1 MAREG
6 LPRKS
11 RIEDCAMNEIFVVED
26 DAIICEDLRRT
37 LERLNYSV
45 GGTARSGVEAVL
57 AIEERRPDL
66 ILMDIKLGGRMDGI
80 QTTAAIRKRW
90 NLPVIYLTSHSDD
103 ATLARAKE
111 TGPHGYLL
119 KPFNER
125 DLRTAIEVAL
135 RKHEL
140 EVKLLER
147 ERWFATT
154 LESVG
159 DAVVA
164 TDRAGHITFM
174 NAVAEQVTGWT
185 RQDAQGK
192 MITDVLKVVDAN
204 GRPLSAAVGQAS
216 EDEFKVELPTG
227 ARLQDR
233 SGTPKE
239 VDDSVAPILD
249 ERGNVLGSVV
259 VFRDITKRKRLEQRL
274 AASERLA
281 SISTMAAGMA
291 HEINTPLAGTLGNL
305 EFALRRLESIQDEIK
320 GLVPGG
326 SVHQAVAEA
335 IEALSDANRAGAR
348 VRSIVNDLK
357 KFSKAD
363 DAVRELVDLPDVVD
377 AALKLAL
384 AEGGPQTKVALT
396 LGTTPLVAA
405 NEGRLAQALANLLI
419 NAAQAGSSRI
429 EVATHTNDAGRAV
442 VEVRDD
448 GPGILPEVL
457 PKIFDPFFT
466 TKPVGTGLGLG
477 LSICHTVVTALGG
490 EIAVHTFPG
499 GGTTFAVTL
508 PAATEPRPKA
518 RIPSLVPAPGR
529 RGRVLLID
537 DDTSMAKVVPR
548 LLRDLHDVEAELDAR
563 DALARLQRG
572 EAFDVILC
580 DLTMPYMTGVE
591 VFEAVFALS
600 PALAAR
606 IVFLTGGVL
615 SAEAGAFLDECA
627 NLVIYKPFSMN
638 RLRAVVASYV
648 R

>member
-1 MAREG
+1 
-6 LPRKS
+6 
-11 RIEDCAMNEIFVVED
+11 MNEIFVVED

-37 LERLNYSV
+37 LERLGYAVS
-45 GGTARSGVEAVL
+45 GTARSGVEAVL
-57 AIEERRPDL
+57 AIEQHRPDL
-66 ILMDIKLGGRMDGI
+66 VLMDIKLGGRMDGI
-80 QTTAAIRKRW
+80 QTTTTIRKRW
-90 NLPVIYLTSHSDD
+90 NLPVIYLTSHSDE
-103 ATLARAKE
+103 ATLSRAKE

-140 EVKLLER
+140 ELKLLER

-159 DAVVA
+159 DAVIA
-164 TDRAGHITFM
+164 TDREGHITFM
-174 NAVAEQVTGWT
+174 NAVAEKVTGWT
-185 RQDAQGK
+185 RQDAKGK
-192 MITDVLKVVDAN
+192 KFNEVLKVVDAS
-204 GRPLSAAVGQAS
+204 GRPLVTAHDTAR

-249 ERGNVLGSVV
+249 ELGNVLGSVV
-259 VFRDITKRKRLEQRL
+259 VFRDITLRKRLEQRL

-291 HEINTPLAGTLGNL
+291 HEINTPLSGTLGNV
-305 EFALRRLESIQDEIK
+305 EFALRRLEDIRSEVKALQA
-320 GLVPGG
+320 GG
-326 SVHQAVAEA
+326 PIHQAVTEA

-348 VRSIVNDLK
+348 VRSIVTDLK
-357 KFSKAD
+357 KFTKAD
-363 DAVRELVDLPDVVD
+363 DAARELVDLPDIID
-377 AALKLAL
+377 AAIKLAL
-384 AEGGPQTKVALT
+384 TQPGPPLKVMLT
-396 LGTTPLVAA
+396 LGTTPLVTA
-405 NEGRLAQALANLLI
+405 NEGRLAQAVANLLI
-419 NAAQAGSSRI
+419 NAAQAGASRV
-429 EVATHTNDAGRAV
+429 EVTTHTNDAGRPV
-442 VEVRDD
+442 LEVRDD
-448 GPGILPEVL
+448 GAGIAPDVL

-466 TKPVGTGLGLG
+466 TRAVGTGLGLG
-477 LSICHTVVTALGG
+477 LSICHTVVSALGG
-490 EIAVHTFPG
+490 ELGVHSTLGAGATFS
-499 GGTTFAVTL
+499 VTL
-508 PAATEPRPKA
+508 PPATEPRLKP
-518 RIPSLVPAPGR
+518 RLPSLQPAPAR

-537 DDTSMAKVVPR
+537 DDETMAKVVPR

-563 DALARLQRG
+563 QAVARLRRG
-572 EAFDVILC
+572 EDFDVILC

-591 VFEAVFALS
+591 VFEAISALS

-606 IVFLTGGVL
+606 IVFLTGGAL
-615 SAEAGAFLDECA
+615 SEDASAFLDDCA

-638 RLRAVVASYV
+638 RLRAVVCSYV

>member
-1 MAREG
+1 
-6 LPRKS
+6 
-11 RIEDCAMNEIFVVED
+11 MNQIFVVED

-37 LERLNYSV
+37 LERLGYSV
-45 GGTARSGVEAVL
+45 FGTARSGVEAVL
-57 AIEERRPDL
+57 ALEERRPDL
-66 ILMDIKLGGRMDGI
+66 VLMDIKLGGRMDGI
-80 QTTAAIRKRW
+80 QTTATIRKRW

-103 ATLARAKE
+103 ATLSRAKE

-135 RKHEL
+135 RKHDLEL
-140 EVKLLER
+140 KLLER

-159 DAVVA
+159 DAVIA
-164 TDRAGHITFM
+164 TDRDGYITFM
-174 NAVAEQVTGWT
+174 NAVAEKITGWT
-185 RQDAQGK
+185 RQDAKGK
-192 MITDVLKVVDAN
+192 KVTEVLKVVDAS
-204 GRPLSAAVGQAS
+204 GRPLAAALDQT
-216 EDEFKVELPTG
+216 EHDEFKVELPTG

-249 ERGNVLGSVV
+249 EQGNVLGTVV
-259 VFRDITKRKRLEQRL
+259 VFRDITQKKRLEQRL

-305 EFALRRLESIQDEIK
+305 EFALRRLEGIQAEVK
-320 GLVPGG
+320 SQNAGG
-326 SVHQAVAEA
+326 VVHQAVIEA

-348 VRSIVNDLK
+348 VRAIVTDLK
-357 KFSKAD
+357 KFTMAD
-363 DAVRELVDLPDVVD
+363 DAVRELVDLPDIID
-377 AALKLAL
+377 AAVTLNL
-384 AEGGPQTKVALT
+384 AEPGPPIKVVVN

-405 NEGRLAQALANLLI
+405 NEGRLAQALANLLL
-419 NAAQAGSSRI
+419 NAAQAGASRV
-429 EVATHTNDAGRAV
+429 EVLTHTNDAGRAV

-448 GPGILPEVL
+448 GPGILPDVL

-466 TKPVGTGLGLG
+466 TKPVGGGLGLG

-490 EIAVHTFPG
+490 EVGVHSYAG
-499 GGTTFAVTL
+499 GGTTFLVTL
-508 PAATEPRPKA
+508 PAATEPRTKV
-518 RIPSLVPAPGR
+518 RLPSLAPAPSR

-537 DDTSMAKVVPR
+537 DDATMAKVVPR
-548 LLRDLHDVEAELDAR
+548 LLRDLHDVEAEMDAR
-563 DALARLQRG
+563 DAVARLQRG
-572 EAFDVILC
+572 ELFDVILC

-591 VFEAVFALS
+591 VFEAVAALS
-600 PALAAR
+600 PAMATKV
-606 IVFLTGGVL
+606 VFLTGGVL
-615 SAEAGAFLDECA
+615 SEQASAFLDECA

>member
-1 MAREG
+1 
-6 LPRKS
+6 
-11 RIEDCAMNEIFVVED
+11 MNQIFVVED

-37 LERLNYSV
+37 LERLGYAMLGS
-45 GGTARSGVEAVL
+45 ARSGVEAVL

-103 ATLARAKE
+103 ATLSRAKE

-135 RKHEL
+135 RKHDLEL
-140 EVKLLER
+140 KLLER

-159 DAVVA
+159 DAVIA
-164 TDRAGHITFM
+164 TDRDGFVTFM
-174 NAVAEQVTGWT
+174 NAVAEKVTGWT
-185 RQDAQGK
+185 RQDAKGK
-192 MITDVLKVVDAN
+192 KVTEVLKVVDAR
-204 GRPLSAAVGQAS
+204 GQPLASAPDQA
-216 EDEFKVELPTG
+216 EQTEQGEFKVELPTG

-249 ERGNVLGSVV
+249 DQGNVLGTVV
-259 VFRDITKRKRLEQRL
+259 VFRDITQKKRLEQRL

-305 EFALRRLESIQDEIK
+305 EFALRRLQGVQADVK
-320 GLVPGG
+320 GLQAGG
-326 SVHQAVAEA
+326 PIHQAVTEA
-335 IEALSDANRAGAR
+335 IEALADANRAGAR
-348 VRSIVNDLK
+348 VRAIVTDLK
-357 KFSKAD
+357 KFTMAD
-363 DAVRELVDLPDVVD
+363 DAVRELVDLPDIID
-377 AALKLAL
+377 AAITLNLAQP
-384 AEGGPQTKVALT
+384 GPPTKVVVK

-405 NEGRLAQALANLLI
+405 NEGRLAQALANLLL
-419 NAAQAGSSRI
+419 NAGQAGASCI
-429 EVATHTNDAGRAV
+429 ELVTHTNDAGRAV

-448 GPGILPEVL
+448 GSGILPDVL

-477 LSICHTVVTALGG
+477 LSICHAVVTALGG
-490 EIAVHTFPG
+490 EVGVHSQPGRGATFL
-499 GGTTFAVTL
+499 VTL
-508 PAATEPRPKA
+508 PAATEPRRKA
-518 RIPSLVPAPGR
+518 RLPSLAPPPSR

-537 DDTSMAKVVPR
+537 DDATMTKVVPR
-548 LLRDLHDVEAELDAR
+548 LLRDLHDVVAEMDGREAV
-563 DALARLQRG
+563 ARLQRG
-572 EAFDVILC
+572 EAYDVILC

-591 VFEAVFALS
+591 VFEAVAALS
-600 PALAAR
+600 PAMASK

-615 SAEAGAFLDECA
+615 SQEASAFLDECA
-627 NLVIYKPFSMN
+627 NLVIFKPFTMN